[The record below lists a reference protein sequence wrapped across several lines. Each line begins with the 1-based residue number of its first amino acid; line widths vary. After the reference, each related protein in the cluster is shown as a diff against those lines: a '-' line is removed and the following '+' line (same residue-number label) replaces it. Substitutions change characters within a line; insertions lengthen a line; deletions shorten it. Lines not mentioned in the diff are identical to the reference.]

1 MPDAAVETAI
11 AHWGPRMIQNGVDYN
26 DFVRTTARV
35 ATWAD
40 WLPEWSRT
48 ADEHAERAG
57 RAEAEG
63 HPVTAGQAWRHAAVT
78 RHFGKFVWTVD
89 PHRAAEATR
98 RSVEEMRSAHRLLD
112 PTAERLTVDLD
123 GATMAAN
130 LRRPVPTLAPSGAPS
145 SPEPADRDDRAPLAG
160 STPGGST
167 PPPVVV
173 LIPGLDSTK
182 EECFFLEQAFLD
194 RGLATVS
201 VDGPGQGETGLDLPI
216 RPDYETALAPLLDRL
231 ETRSDIDVGRLGVV
245 GVSLGGYY
253 APRVAAYE
261 TRVRAVAALSGPY
274 RWGDLWDDL
283 PPMTRDTFTVKSG
296 GGTDDDGR
304 ARAQT
309 LDLTGVCERIEA
321 PALYVTGALDR
332 LIPWQQTR
340 EQADRTPNG
349 EFVCYPEGNHG
360 VSNLP
365 AVARPMIADW
375 MADRLGPDRDD

>member
-89 PHRAAEATR
+89 LDRAAEATR
-98 RSVEEMRSAHRLLD
+98 RSVAEMRAAHRLLD
-112 PTAERLTVDLD
+112 PTAERLTVDVD
-123 GATMAAN
+123 GATLAAD
-130 LRRPVPTLAPSGAPS
+130 LRRPVPSPLPPSGAPS
-145 SPEPADRDDRAPLAG
+145 SPEALDRDNRAVL
-160 STPGGST
+160 
-167 PPPVVV
+167 PPVVV

-182 EECFFLEQAFLD
+182 EEFFFLEQAFLD

-231 ETRSDIDVGRLGVV
+231 GTRSDVDVGRLGVL

-283 PPMTRDTFTVKSG
+283 PPMTRDTFTVRSG
-296 GGTDDDGR
+296 GGTDDAGRRR
-304 ARAQT
+304 ARA

-321 PALYVTGALDR
+321 PALYVTGARDR
-332 LIPWQQTR
+332 LIPWQQTQ
-340 EQADRTPNG
+340 EQAERTPNG

-375 MADRLGPDRDD
+375 MADRLGPDRAD